1 MSPTTESMGILVMG
15 QIGLSVQH
23 PKSPICSDI
32 LTSFLCLAGL
42 SSGLECGHNT
52 YPSLA
57 VTQIAK

>member
-32 LTSFLCLAGL
+32 LTSFLCLVGL

-52 YPSLA
+52 YPS
-57 VTQIAK
+57 

>member
-32 LTSFLCLAGL
+32 SPL
-42 SSGLECGHNT
+42 SYAWQG
-52 YPSLA
+52 
-57 VTQIAK
+57 